1 MKQLFLTIAFLCIS
15 LIVSQSF
22 AQCTKPNPPVIT
34 NAETCVGEPNNALTA
49 QGQNITWYQDQ
60 EKTIVLQT
68 NSNSYT
74 PTVTNDNTYTYYAT
88 QTVNSCESDVAPAIY
103 TIKPI
108 PTAPIVIV
116 IPNSI
121 CQYQT
126 YPNFTATPSVGG
138 TIKWYEPD
146 EFTFIKTGTSLTPD
160 RPVSSYTIKY
170 YASQVVNGCEGPK
183 SSATLTIKPNPSNP
197 IPSDKTVCEG
207 QTTNLPALSAQ
218 NATLNDKWYND
229 AAATSWL
236 SNGYSYQVHASE
248 FGSFD
253 RNFYVVRSIQGCN
266 SDTIAVKLTVI
277 PKPTISI
284 EENISTCFSK
294 DAIDATVTP
303 AYNETTSSIEWTLF
317 NNSTVVSHKNQKD
330 FYPYTAITS
339 PGTYSL
345 QALYS
350 ITSQDITCTSNP
362 ITTQLTVLPCF
373 TREYLLYLIDSA
385 NYLIQNAQE
394 LKTYKT
400 YTKGA
405 KAALQSKI
413 DAAQLV
419 YNSLSSTSD
428 QINTAAENL
437 KQAIAEFHSEEV
449 AIDYIESHDVTVSPN
464 PAITTISI
472 QGIPVDEIRS
482 VMLYNQFGV
491 LVLQSHTH
499 RLDIAHL
506 PRGVYTCVVKTDV
519 KQYSQKIILLP
530 EKENR

>member
-74 PTVTNDNTYTYYAT
+74 PTVTNDNTYMYYAT

-103 TIKPI
+103 TIKPR
-108 PTAPIVIV
+108 PTSPIVTV
-116 IPNSI
+116 SPNSI
-121 CQYQT
+121 CIYET
-126 YPNFTATPSVGG
+126 IPNFYATPSVGG

-146 EFTFIKTGTSLTPD
+146 GFTFIKTGTSLTPD
-160 RPVSSYTIKY
+160 RPAASAPFTIQY
-170 YASQVVNGCEGPK
+170 YASQVVNGCESP
-183 SSATLTIKPNPSNP
+183 IKWAALLIKAAPANPLVTGA
-197 IPSDKTVCEG
+197 TVCEG
-207 QTTNLPALSAQ
+207 ATIIPALLTNLSQ
-218 NATLNDKWYND
+218 DKWYRNALVID
-229 AAATSWL
+229 FVATGFSFTPEATE
-236 SNGYSYQVHASE
+236 V
-248 FGSFD
+248 GSSD
-253 RNFYVVRSIQGCN
+253 KTYYVIRTINGCN
-266 SDTIAVKLTVI
+266 SDIIPVTLHVI

-294 DAIDATVTP
+294 DAIEATVTP

-317 NNSTVVSHKNQKD
+317 NNSTVVSQKNQKE
-330 FYPYTAITS
+330 FFPYTAITS